1 MPNEVLNHANGSGV
15 TAWEEV
21 VTIPSYPTPDPDPN
35 PMFLEK
41 RVNQGASGRVYPN
54 PLTDYVANNEKAD
67 KAYHAVFLENEYL
80 QLMILPEI
88 GGRVHVGFDK
98 TNGYDFFY
106 RQHVIKPALIGLIG
120 SWISGGVE
128 WNWPM
133 HHRPST
139 FMPVAHHIEK
149 GSDGSVTVWLSD
161 HEPMNRTKGMV
172 GLCLRPGKAFVEARV
187 RLFNRT
193 ATVQKFLWWA
203 NVAVSV
209 NDQYQIF
216 FPPDVNWVTFHARAD
231 MSRWPIA
238 RGTFC
243 GIDYGSRNDG
253 QGTDISWWK
262 NSDQATSFFAI
273 ESNYDFFGGYD
284 HGKQAG
290 LVHIANHHIAPAKKL
305 FTWGTG
311 SFGQAWERNLT
322 DADGPYAE
330 LMAGVYTDNQP
341 DFSWLQ
347 PYETKTFSQ
356 IWYPIQQIGPAKNAN
371 RRAAV
376 NLEFLPNPQGG
387 APKAKVGVCVTEK
400 FYAATLSLRA
410 RGGMVLEQQL
420 DLAPGQPFVKT
431 VDLPEGAQDT
441 DLLLRLRSSDGHEII
456 RYTPIHPVEKP
467 LPEPASALPAP
478 EEISSNDELYLS
490 GLHLDQ
496 YFHPTWSPLPYWQE
510 ALRRDP
516 HDARCNNA
524 LGLACLQQ
532 GDLPQAEQHFR
543 TAINTLTRRNFN
555 PRDGEAYYNLGLT
568 LKYQE
573 RSSEAYAA
581 FYKATWSYAWQAAG
595 YYALAEID
603 CERCDYETALDH
615 LDRSLMT
622 NAVNLKARNLKAITL
637 RRLNRLAEAES
648 LLSETSA
655 MDPLDFWSRNELLNI
670 SRARMS
676 RAEADKRLKELTQL
690 MGNQVQLYL
699 DIALDYI
706 NAGQWDGATDLLMRL
721 CSDNQK
727 NVYPLVMYAL
737 AYIAERNGDDAQA
750 SQLYKRAAQMP
761 PDFCFPVR
769 LEEMVILRHALLA
782 NPHDARA
789 HYYLGNLLYD
799 KRRYAEAI
807 EHWQASTELEPSFAI
822 SWRNLGL
829 GYFNIRKDAIS
840 ARECYQKAFQANP
853 HDPRLLYELDQL
865 MKRLGEPPAERL
877 ARLEAHAGMVQRRD
891 YLAIERVTLLNQL
904 GQPQKAL
911 ETLTTRRFF
920 PWEGGEGTVSGEYV
934 TAHLMLGRAALEA
947 GAPADALA
955 HFKAAQTFP
964 ETLGEGKYGAGTDA
978 AALYWEA
985 LAHEALGKQADAQTC
1000 YRQVAQVEVGP
1011 SPAAYYKALAQRKLG
1026 QPDAAT
1032 GTLNELLAFAQQH
1045 MQAEGK
1051 FAYFGTSIAN
1061 VLLFEE
1067 DLQKLNRI
1075 NGGYLLGLAYLGLGQ
1090 TSAATQAFEAVL
1102 ALDPNQREAR
1112 EQLQHL
1118 SQNA

>member
-1 MPNEVLNHANGSGV
+1 MNSSHASSV
-15 TAWEEV
+15 SAWEET

-54 PLTDYVANNEKAD
+54 PLTDYVANNTKTD
-67 KAYHAVFLENEYL
+67 KAYHAVFIENEYL

-88 GGRVHVGFDK
+88 GGRIHVGFDK

-106 RQHVIKPALIGLIG
+106 RQHVVKPALIGLIG

-139 FMPVAHHIEK
+139 FMPVAHTIEK
-149 GSDGSVTVWLSD
+149 SADGSVTVWLSD

-172 GLCLRPGKAFVEARV
+172 GICLRPGKAFVEAKV

-209 NDQYQIF
+209 NDQYQVF

-243 GIDYGSRNDG
+243 GIDYGSRNNG

-262 NSDQATSFFAI
+262 NSDQATSFFAV
-273 ESNYDFFGGYD
+273 ESNDDFFGGYD

-290 LVHIANHHIAPAKKL
+290 LVHVANHYIAPAKKL

-311 SFGQAWERNLT
+311 DFGKAWERNLT
-322 DADGPYAE
+322 DSDGPYAE
-330 LMAGVYTDNQP
+330 LMAGVYSDNQP

-356 IWYPIQQIGPAKNAN
+356 VWYPIQQIGPAKNAN

-376 NLEFLPNPQGG
+376 NLELLPGPQGN
-387 APKAKVGVCVTEK
+387 APKARLGVCVTEK
-400 FYAATLSLRA
+400 LYGATISLRA
-410 RGGMVLEQQL
+410 KGQVVLEQQL
-420 DLAPGQPFVKT
+420 DLLPGSPLVKT
-431 VDLPEGAQDT
+431 VDLPEGTQAT
-441 DLLLRLRSSDGHEII
+441 DLLLRLRNAEGHEII
-456 RYTPIHPVEKP
+456 RYIPVRPIEKP
-467 LPEPASALPAP
+467 LPEPATALPAP
-478 EEISSNDELYLS
+478 EEIQSNDELYLS

-496 YFHPTWSPLPYWQE
+496 YFHPTWGPLPYWQE

-524 LGLACLQQ
+524 MGLACMQQ
-532 GDLPQAEQHFR
+532 GDLAQAEKYFR
-543 TAINTLTRRNFN
+543 ATIETLTRRNFN
-555 PRDGEAYYNLGLT
+555 PRDGEPYYNLGLV
-568 LKYQE
+568 LRYQG
-573 RSSEAYAA
+573 RANEAYAA

-615 LDRSLMT
+615 LNRSLMT
-622 NAVNLKARNLKAITL
+622 NAVNLKARNLKAVVL
-637 RRLNRLAEAES
+637 RRCNHVPEAEA
-648 LLSETSA
+648 LAIETSA
-655 MDPLDFWSRNELLNI
+655 MDPLDFWSRNELLHI

-676 RAEADKRLKELTQL
+676 RIEADKRLKELTQL

-699 DIALDYI
+699 DIALDYM
-706 NAGQWDGATDLLMRL
+706 NAGQWDAASDLLQRL
-721 CSDNQK
+721 IPDTQQP
-727 NVYPLVMYAL
+727 VYPIVLYAL
-737 AYIAERNGDDAQA
+737 GYMAEQAGNDARA
-750 SQLYKRAAQMP
+750 LEFYKRAAQMP

-769 LEEMVILRHALLA
+769 IEEMVILQHALEA
-782 NPHDARA
+782 NPYDAHG

-807 EHWQASTELEPSFAI
+807 EHWQASTELDPTFAI
-822 SWRNLGL
+822 AWRNLGL
-829 GYFNIRKDAIS
+829 GYYNIRKDGIS
-840 ARECYQKAFQANP
+840 ARECYLKAFQLNP

-865 MKRLGEPPAERL
+865 MKRLGAKPAERL
-877 ARLEAHAGMVQRRD
+877 ARLEAHPGLLAQRD
-891 YLAIERVTLLNQL
+891 YLAIEHVAVLNLL
-904 GQPQKAL
+904 GQSERAL

-934 TAHLMLGRAALEA
+934 AAHLMLGRTALET
-947 GAPADALA
+947 GNPTQALA
-955 HFKAAQTFP
+955 HFQAAQVYP
-964 ETLGEGKYGAGTDA
+964 ETLGEGKYGAGADA
-978 AALYWEA
+978 PALYWEGVV
-985 LAHEALGKQADAQTC
+985 HEALGNQPSAQAC
-1000 YRQVAQVEVGP
+1000 YRQIAQMEVGT
-1011 SPAAYYKALAQRKLG
+1011 SPASYYKALALRKLG
-1026 QPDAAT
+1026 QTQAAEQA
-1032 GTLNELLAFAQQH
+1032 LNELLAQAKQH

-1051 FAYFGTSIAN
+1051 FGYFGTSIAN

-1067 DLQKLNRI
+1067 DLQKLNHI
-1075 NGGYLLGLAYLGLGQ
+1075 QGGYLLGLAHLGLGRNDE
-1090 TSAATQAFEAVL
+1090 AAQAFEAVL
-1102 ALDPNQREAR
+1102 ALDAN
-1112 EQLQHL
+1112 HL
-1118 SQNA
+1118 GAHEELKRLAASA